1 MPCPLPAQPCTS
13 PPLLLC
19 PCFGLLRPVLSC
31 PFPCPLLRW
40 TALPCLALPLTALPC
55 PALPCPALPCC
66 AVPSP
71 LLKLS
76 QCWYRWHDRLTAAR
90 GGQHCSHAMAV
101 TRALL
106 PPHCCSHQQV
116 HCPHTRGAPG
126 VAGQLQCI
134 PRCVPNVAT
143 SFHCAHALLKFVPLC
158 PRDFSEP
165 QKAAPLASTGVYH
178 LLLLFWFVQP
188 WEVT

>member
-1 MPCPLPAQPCTS
+1 MCSQCLALCLLSPAP
-13 PPLLLC
+13 PPLSSSALALACPALLC
-19 PCFGLLRPVLSC
+19 P
-31 PFPCPLLRW
+31 
-40 TALPCLALPLTALPC
+40 ALPC
-55 PALPCPALPCC
+55 PALPCPALLCP
-66 AVPSP
+66 PP

-106 PPHCCSHQQV
+106 PSHCCSHQQV

-178 LLLLFWFVQP
+178 LLLVFWFVQP